1 MIFMRNEKT
10 VDAHIPSSFAFCA
23 DSAKCTPITP
33 GAATHCKLPTQHRST
48 DPHAYPAVLTT
59 QVLRQGATQA
69 QKFGDTKYEICIV
82 TTKLEV

>member
-1 MIFMRNEKT
+1 MRSEKT
-10 VDAHIPSSFAFCA
+10 VDAHTFHHLLPFALIVPSAH
-23 DSAKCTPITP
+23 ITP